1 MLKKLTLLAAAV
13 VMLFCLSFNCT
24 AVELDGLPHN
34 AEWSESAIY
43 SFESPE
49 GFNNKVT
56 FAYIRVIPEAS
67 ANQLFL
73 CVSMRVSEVTD
84 AQNSA
89 VLLSFSGGEEMRL
102 NGDGSSSYNTDL
114 YNVDYA
120 MSYDEGAANI
130 VYEIMLG
137 VKHGIPSESPINVRL
152 CDCDG
157 VPSNVFGFDLNVV
170 EKELQTS
177 QQEKAIQKST
187 PKTAESK
194 RKTTTTKADDFT
206 FKKVEIDE
214 TTQSADISE
223 KTTETVDLTQK
234 AVDNSS
240 VKKKVLAVVG
250 AVCALGVATCAVYSA
265 IKKSNKKEDKG

>member
-1 MLKKLTLLAAAV
+1 
-13 VMLFCLSFNCT
+13 MLFCLSFNCT